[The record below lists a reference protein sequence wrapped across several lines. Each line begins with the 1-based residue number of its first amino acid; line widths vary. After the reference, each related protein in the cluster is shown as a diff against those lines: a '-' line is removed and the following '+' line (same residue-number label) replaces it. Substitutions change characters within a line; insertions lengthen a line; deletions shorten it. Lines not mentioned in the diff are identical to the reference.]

1 MIFMKSL
8 DEKYEKL
15 RRFIE
20 EKGKNGVIIALS
32 GGVDSSTLAA
42 ICHDVLGERAV
53 AVTAKSPTYPAEEMH
68 EAQSIAGEIGIR
80 HVIIET
86 DELSN
91 EYFVRNPENRCYYC
105 KKELLDC
112 LQDLAQRLGFK
123 AIFEGTNFSDLSG
136 HRPGF
141 QAIKERENVFSP
153 WSENEFRKEEIRILA
168 QRFGLSV
175 HDKPALACLASRI
188 PFGEQITRER
198 LNRVGRAEQ
207 LIKKISGVRQLRVRD
222 HNGLARI
229 EVSRDQRNLLFNV
242 GIIDKIAEELKQLGF
257 KFVTMDLEG
266 YRTGS
271 MTATIKTSGDQELV
285 S

>member
-1 MIFMKSL
+1 MKGL
-8 DEKYEKL
+8 DEKYERL

-20 EKGKNGVIIALS
+20 EKGRDGVIIAFS

-42 ICHDVLGERAV
+42 ISHDVLGERAV
-53 AVTAKSPTYPAEEMH
+53 AVTAKSPTYPPEEMD
-68 EAQSIAGEIGIR
+68 EAKKVATEIDIK
-80 HVIIET
+80 HFVVET

-91 EYFVRNPENRCYYC
+91 EAFIRNPENRCYYC

-141 QAIKERENVFSP
+141 KAVEERENVFSP
-153 WSENEFRKEEIRILA
+153 WAENEFSKEEIRLLA
-168 QRFGLSV
+168 QRLGLSV

-188 PFGEQITRER
+188 PFGEQITEEK
-198 LNRVGRAEQ
+198 LDRVGTAEL

-222 HNGLARI
+222 HKGLARI
-229 EVSRDQRNLLFNV
+229 EVGKDERALLFNV
-242 GIIDKIAEELKQLGF
+242 GIIDKIAQELKRLGF
-257 KFVTMDLEG
+257 KFVTLDLEG

-271 MTATIKTSGDQELV
+271 MLAAIETKEDKL
-285 S
+285 